1 MKLYFETELQTPSD
15 KVIAGFNRELFLFL
29 SPPGVKVELARFDG
43 CKKGD
48 EVHLEIHSAGLKQS
62 WVSLITENQQTE
74 QEWSFVDEGK
84 KLPWPLKKWRHHHR
98 VLRTGEKT
106 SKIIDDIN
114 FECALGLSPFLY
126 PFLWASFAVRP
137 GRYRTFF
144 QG

>member
-1 MKLYFETELQTPSD
+1 MRLLFETELNTPQE
-15 KVIAGFNRELFLFL
+15 KIIAGFDRELFIFL
-29 SPPGVKVELARFDG
+29 SPPGVKVDLVRFDG

-48 EVHLEIHSAGLKQS
+48 EVHLHIRSGGLQQE
-62 WVSLITENQQTE
+62 WVSLITEDSHTA

-98 VLRTGEKT
+98 VLSTGDKT

-114 FECALGLSPFLY
+114 FECALGLSPLMY
-126 PFLWASFAVRP
+126 PILWASFAVRP
-137 GRYRTFF
+137 GRYRKFF